1 MDKKLITELTK
12 TVLSKSKLEAKISQ
26 AIAGFQEEVATLREK
41 EAELNEAIKLGM
53 ENSGIP
59 KFENDILKITYI
71 APSVRNSVD
80 VTKLKDQW
88 PDVAEECM
96 KQTTVK
102 SSIGIKVKET
112 I

>member
-12 TVLSKSKLEAKISQ
+12 TVLSKNKLEAKISQ
-26 AIAGFQEEVATLREK
+26 AIAGFQEEAATLREK
-41 EAELNEAIKLGM
+41 EAELNAAIKDGM
-53 ENSGIP
+53 EKAGIP

-71 APSVRNSVD
+71 APTVRNSVD
-80 VTKLKDQW
+80 ITKLREQW

-96 KQTTVK
+96 KQSTVK
-102 SSIGIKVKET
+102 SSIRIKVKET